1 MRRPGQRGVSR
12 RFFHGSVV
20 TFFVAALSFGGAG
33 AASAADTLTVSPT
46 ATFESGQAARSVPG
60 TLSATL
66 DNPLGAYLEL
76 QVASA
81 VSSDAVG
88 VPTSAVPSNGSGV
101 VSVVGTTVYVGDGTY
116 VRRVGVVDSSFTNA
130 SRARIKIDGI
140 TWWHEN
146 PTSTTVPSIY
156 GEGLLP
162 VSISKLGG
170 WSGDGGDPEATTKF
184 ANTAGIT
191 LDNQSIVTSDN
202 YTYPAHPY
210 WTRNNA
216 IAIHLN
222 LSPTGP
228 IGSSGANL
236 RGAAFVSDAFAAQ
249 VGDRISFK
257 HRNNCG
263 DTGDLC
269 TSAASVNLWV
279 GLLDM
284 NACSPT
290 FNKFAAVAHASMDD
304 NRGWTENLYIDVPSN
319 TPCPTTAGNYKF
331 VAMAGGSWPANATTN
346 LELRTKV
353 NLTDFVITRSGSSFA
368 PTSVEGASV
377 IPSGWTTNLLRHFTY
392 RSTSPTDGL
401 IRTLTY
407 RLGGS
412 GGAVLASSDV
422 TVTVTQPGQS
432 SSPPAPAP
440 PVVVPPPVVAAPVV
454 PPPPP
459 PPPPADAAPA
469 PPADAPAEPASTEPA
484 ASGEPEPFDP
494 LGSPESIAAAAGA
507 AAVAAA
513 LAGGVAAASAGGG
526 GGGSSS
532 SDSSS
537 SDSESVEL
545 DSLEVSLDEI
555 EITRQSWGDRWA
567 FLALPALAFLDKA
580 SHNAAVR
587 VAPFSP
593 VFAKMIVD
601 GAYLRSIMGSFSLLL
616 PLTTMGL
623 GLIAGIGNEGQ
634 LAPPPWELFLIMAV
648 IGNFDALAGFLGAA
662 VFIGSTLAGAEEAA
676 TIGDYRMLFV
686 VLFVL
691 MAPGLL
697 MTAFRPLRKEVGPG
711 FAGFWDRISDLAIAP
726 LLAGVAASTAVLLV
740 PALSGLNHP
749 VANHVADFGF
759 FIAISAAAR
768 VLLEELATKGFPQR
782 LNTINPSRI
791 PESPGFQ
798 QFVAIAFS
806 YAVWVFLTGALV
818 GNVWQIYVGSFLFL
832 FPTILGKF
840 QDRFPNVVWLWH
852 ILPQGLPG
860 LVFALTIATATTAL
874 VMDIL
879 GLNPAFAAW
888 NMVLLP
894 LPLLLLALAG
904 MFGRHGATED
914 QVRFSQRHP
923 VVFRVGGVVVF
934 IAALRL
940 MGVI

>member
-1 MRRPGQRGVSR
+1 MRRPGQRGASR

-20 TFFVAALSFGGAG
+20 ASFVAALSFGGAG

-46 ATFESGQAARSVPG
+46 ASFESGQAARSVPD

-66 DNPLGAYLEL
+66 DNPLGKYLEL

-81 VSSDAVG
+81 VTSDAVG

-101 VSVVGTTVYVGDGTY
+101 VSVVGTTVFVGDGTY

-140 TWWHEN
+140 TWWHQN
-146 PTSTTVPSIY
+146 PASTTVPSAY

-170 WSGDGGDPEATTKF
+170 WSGSGGDPDATTKF
-184 ANTAGIT
+184 ANTAGVT
-191 LDNQSIVTSDN
+191 LANQSIVTSDN
-202 YTYPAHPY
+202 YTYPAEPY

-228 IGSSGANL
+228 IGPTDVNL
-236 RGAAFVSDAFAAQ
+236 RGAAFASDAFAAQ

-279 GLLDM
+279 GLLDL
-284 NACSPT
+284 NDCSPT

-304 NRGWTENLYIDVPSN
+304 NRGWTDNLYIDVPSN
-319 TPCPTTAGNYKF
+319 TPCPTTTGNYKF

-346 LELRTKV
+346 LELKTKV
-353 NLTDFVITRSGSSFA
+353 NLTDFLITRSGTSFA
-368 PTSVEGASV
+368 PTAVEGASV
-377 IPSGWTTNLLRHFTY
+377 IPSGWTTNLVRHFTY

-407 RLGGS
+407 RLGTVGGS
-412 GGAVLASSDV
+412 ELASSDV
-422 TVTVTQPGQS
+422 SVTITQPGEPGS
-432 SSPPAPAP
+432 APAAPP
-440 PVVVPPPVVAAPVV
+440 PVVVPPAPPAAP

-469 PPADAPAEPASTEPA
+469 PPAEAPAEPAPSEPA
-484 ASGEPEPFDP
+484 AAEGPEPFDP

-507 AAVAAA
+507 AALAAA

-532 SDSSS
+532 SDSGAS

-545 DSLEVSLDEI
+545 DSLEVSHDEI

-567 FLALPALAFLDKA
+567 FLALPALAFLDRA

-587 VAPFSP
+587 VAPISP
-593 VFAKMIVD
+593 MIAKMIVD
-601 GAYLRSIMGSFSLLL
+601 GAYLRSIMGSLSLLL
-616 PLTTMGL
+616 PVATMGL
-623 GLIAGIGNEGQ
+623 GLMAGIGNDGQ

-648 IGNFDALAGFLGAA
+648 IGNFDALAGFLGAV
-662 VFIGSTLAGAEEAA
+662 VFIGSTLVGADEAA

-697 MTAFRPLRKEVGPG
+697 MTAFRPLRKDVGRG
-711 FAGFWDRISDLAIAP
+711 FAGFWDRLSDLAIAP

-740 PALSGLNHP
+740 PSLSGLNHP
-749 VANHVADFGF
+749 VANHVADFGL

-768 VLLEELATKGFPQR
+768 VLLEELATKGFPKR
-782 LNTINPSRI
+782 LDTINPTRI

-860 LVFALTIATATTAL
+860 LVFALTIATATTSL
-874 VMDIL
+874 VMEIL
-879 GLNPAFAAW
+879 GLNAAFAAW

-914 QVRFSQRHP
+914 QIRFSQRHP

-934 IAALRL
+934 LAALRL

>member
-1 MRRPGQRGVSR
+1 
-12 RFFHGSVV
+12 VV

-46 ATFESGQAARSVPG
+46 ATFESGQPALSVPD

-66 DNPLGAYLEL
+66 DNPLGADLEL

-116 VRRVGVVDSSFTNA
+116 VRRVGIVDSSFTSA
-130 SRARIKIDGI
+130 SQARIKIDGI
-140 TWWHEN
+140 TWWHQN
-146 PTSTTVPSIY
+146 PASTTVPSAY

-284 NACSPT
+284 NDCSPT

-392 RSTSPTDGL
+392 SSTSPTDGL

-507 AAVAAA
+507 AALAAA

-601 GAYLRSIMGSFSLLL
+601 GAYLRSIMGSLSLLL

-832 FPTILGKF
+832 FPTVLGKF

>member
-1 MRRPGQRGVSR
+1 
-12 RFFHGSVV
+12 VV

-46 ATFESGQAARSVPG
+46 ATFESGQPALSVPD

-66 DNPLGAYLEL
+66 DNPLGADLEL

-116 VRRVGVVDSSFTNA
+116 VRRVGIVDSSFTSA
-130 SRARIKIDGI
+130 SQARIKIDGI
-140 TWWHEN
+140 TWWHQN
-146 PTSTTVPSIY
+146 PASTTVPSAY

-284 NACSPT
+284 NDCSPT

-507 AAVAAA
+507 AALAAA

-601 GAYLRSIMGSFSLLL
+601 GAYLRSIMGSLSLLL

-832 FPTILGKF
+832 FPTVLGKF

>member
-1 MRRPGQRGVSR
+1 
-12 RFFHGSVV
+12 
-20 TFFVAALSFGGAG
+20 
-33 AASAADTLTVSPT
+33 
-46 ATFESGQAARSVPG
+46 
-60 TLSATL
+60 
-66 DNPLGAYLEL
+66 
-76 QVASA
+76 
-81 VSSDAVG
+81 
-88 VPTSAVPSNGSGV
+88 
-101 VSVVGTTVYVGDGTY
+101 
-116 VRRVGVVDSSFTNA
+116 
-130 SRARIKIDGI
+130 
-140 TWWHEN
+140 
-146 PTSTTVPSIY
+146 
-156 GEGLLP
+156 
-162 VSISKLGG
+162 
-170 WSGDGGDPEATTKF
+170 
-184 ANTAGIT
+184 
-191 LDNQSIVTSDN
+191 
-202 YTYPAHPY
+202 
-210 WTRNNA
+210 
-216 IAIHLN
+216 
-222 LSPTGP
+222 
-228 IGSSGANL
+228 
-236 RGAAFVSDAFAAQ
+236 
-249 VGDRISFK
+249 
-257 HRNNCG
+257 
-263 DTGDLC
+263 
-269 TSAASVNLWV
+269 
-279 GLLDM
+279 
-284 NACSPT
+284 
-290 FNKFAAVAHASMDD
+290 
-304 NRGWTENLYIDVPSN
+304 
-319 TPCPTTAGNYKF
+319 
-331 VAMAGGSWPANATTN
+331 
-346 LELRTKV
+346 
-353 NLTDFVITRSGSSFA
+353 
-368 PTSVEGASV
+368 
-377 IPSGWTTNLLRHFTY
+377 
-392 RSTSPTDGL
+392 
-401 IRTLTY
+401 
-407 RLGGS
+407 
-412 GGAVLASSDV
+412 
-422 TVTVTQPGQS
+422 
-432 SSPPAPAP
+432 
-440 PVVVPPPVVAAPVV
+440 
-454 PPPPP
+454 
-459 PPPPADAAPA
+459 
-469 PPADAPAEPASTEPA
+469 
-484 ASGEPEPFDP
+484 
-494 LGSPESIAAAAGA
+494 
-507 AAVAAA
+507 
-513 LAGGVAAASAGGG
+513 
-526 GGGSSS
+526 
-532 SDSSS
+532 
-537 SDSESVEL
+537 
-545 DSLEVSLDEI
+545 VSLDEI

-768 VLLEELATKGFPQR
+768 VLLEELAIKGFPQR